1 VGPGDAIRMPTQ
13 YEFSSASLGCELAK
27 MHRSA
32 AKSQSKRST
41 DAHDVI
47 WLASRERSC
56 RRHSIGTEWSRQY
69 HCWPFL
75 GSRTDCCCRR
85 PVADLVVPGYISLRP
100 LRFYLREPV
109 NSCHLLSISGLPDS
123 DSQQRLYQTVGK
135 QGFARTSWEAD
146 ALPTELRP
154 RGGDPRSWRVKQ
166 RDPTAAP
173 KVPETV
179 SHGG

>member
-1 VGPGDAIRMPTQ
+1 MSTQ
-13 YEFSSASLGCELAK
+13 YEFFSASLGCELAK

-56 RRHSIGTEWSRQY
+56 RRHSIGAEWSRQY
-69 HCWPFL
+69 HCWPFV
-75 GSRTDCCCRR
+75 GSRTDCCCGS
-85 PVADLVVPGYISLRP
+85 PFADLVVSGYISLRP
-100 LRFYLREPV
+100 HRFYLREPV
-109 NSCHLLSISGLPDS
+109 NFCQLLSISGLPDS

-146 ALPTELRP
+146 ALPLSFVRAA
-154 RGGDPRSWRVKQ
+154 GIPRSWKVKQ
-166 RDPTAAP
+166 RDPIAAP

-179 SHGG
+179 SDGG